1 MIYLNDLHFIF
12 FPGTAY
18 LFGKSIVTFDG
29 KAIFLPRNWDTT
41 YKDCKYILTR
51 DFMWK
56 NFTLTLHD
64 GKLIVELKDGRIEI
78 HKETGKV
85 KIDYCRKG
93 SFFERKNE
101 LALNIVLNYEIFP

>member
-1 MIYLNDLHFIF
+1 MNGSCFTF

-51 DFMWK
+51 DFLWM
-56 NFTLTLHD
+56 NFTLALHD

-85 KIDYCRKG
+85 KIYFYKKV
-93 SFFERKNE
+93 SFFGKKKSVDSKNNFK
-101 LALNIVLNYEIFP
+101 L

>member
-1 MIYLNDLHFIF
+1 
-12 FPGTAY
+12 
-18 LFGKSIVTFDG
+18 
-29 KAIFLPRNWDTT
+29 
-41 YKDCKYILTR
+41 
-51 DFMWK
+51 MWK